1 MTQTQTIGN
10 NSYNNTQIMNINQP
24 TLVYAVAFELLKC
37 VRDFKFSEEDISL
50 KKPANFSKKL
60 KFNNCRKYISIFN
73 KNIGDYIVVDKIL
86 KKGELIKSEKVVK
99 NIMSI
104 FRNNADLDDEGNPV
118 IGDGDDYLDKMFEEL
133 KGRITRDPRYLE
145 SNFDDVDVE
154 DFVNGLLQYG
164 GMECQILLNPNV
176 N

>member
-37 VRDFKFSEEDISL
+37 VRDFDFPEGDISL
-50 KKPANFSKKL
+50 KYPANFSEKL
-60 KFNNCRKYISIFN
+60 KFNNCRKYISIFDDSVG
-73 KNIGDYIVVDKIL
+73 KYIVVDKIL
-86 KKGELIKSEKVVK
+86 KKGELIKSEKIVK

-104 FRNNADLDDEGNPV
+104 FRNKADLDDEGNPV

-145 SNFDDVDVE
+145 SKIDDVDVE
-154 DFVNGLLQYG
+154 DFINALLQYG
-164 GMECQILLNPNV
+164 VMECQILLNPNV